1 MPLSSFS
8 RDSLSSS
15 LLDRLREQDVE
26 AWKRLTDLYGPIVY
40 SWCRRAG
47 LMPADAA
54 DATQEVFIAVSRA
67 INTFRRDQPGNTFQ
81 GWIATIARNKIQDHF
96 RRCATQPLAKGG
108 SDVQQM
114 LQNLEALD
122 ERSLSADAAP
132 SAADRRALISRATQL
147 VRAEFEERTWRA
159 FWLTTVESRLPAD
172 AAEELG
178 VSLNAVYKARS
189 RVLRRLREELKGL
202 LEQ

>member
-1 MPLSSFS
+1 LSSFS

-26 AWKRLTDLYGPIVY
+26 AWRRLTDLYGPLVY

-54 DATQEVFIAVSRA
+54 DVMQEVFIAVSRA
-67 INTFRRDQPGNTFQ
+67 IKSFRRDLPGSTFH
-81 GWIATIARNKIQDHF
+81 GWIATITRNKIQDHF
-96 RRCATQPLAKGG
+96 RRCATQPLALGG

-122 ERSLSADAAP
+122 ERSVSIDAAP
-132 SAADRRALISRATQL
+132 SSADRRVLLGRATEL
-147 VRAEFEERTWRA
+147 VQAEFEERTWRA
-159 FWLTTVESRLPAD
+159 FWMTVVESRSPAD
-172 AAEELG
+172 AAEDLG
-178 VSLNAVYKARS
+178 ISLNAVYKARS
-189 RVLRRLREELKGL
+189 RVLRRLREELEGL
-202 LEQ
+202 L